1 MIKYKTTECHPFI
14 EKVNCVDE
22 TECFVFIEYQTK
34 LGKFNRQRYR
44 KVTDNYQFFDTWQE
58 AKDHLVG
65 VALKRVEEVECDLD
79 RASLRFSLMKDLRE
93 V

>member
-1 MIKYKTTECHPFI
+1 MIKYKTTYSKPFI

-44 KVTDNYQFFDTWQE
+44 KVTEHYQFFDTWQE
-58 AKDHLVG
+58 AKDHLVND
-65 VALKRVEEVECDLD
+65 ARERVNDAKSDLHKAYAN
-79 RASLRFSLMKDLRE
+79 RAIMKDLRE

>member
-65 VALKRVEEVECDLD
+65 VAKKEILVKRHELD
-79 RASLRFSLMKDLRE
+79 KANHKLALMKDLRE